1 MRALREVQEVNLFH
15 RDFENQDWSSA
26 PKGGVATEIIQTLNE
41 IQKDV
46 FPYLRLYS
54 ISSAIVGINI
64 LIYVLTDSSSLT
76 IKPMKSLNDLLPW
89 LLCPLTSQR
98 GGSET

>member
-1 MRALREVQEVNLFH
+1 MRALREVQEVNLFN
-15 RDFENQDWSSA
+15 RDFENQDWSSV

-41 IQKDV
+41 VQKDV